1 MPGCLYSFSKNDA
14 LNSSSRSSSS
24 RTLIDILNSFSFIAS
39 KRHLQSQCNRESRE
53 KGKPSVSSLLKLSR
67 GFRLSRA
74 LYMPNLERACAR
86 VHAIIYALFSFRL
99 LSRSCVFFNMYCRY
113 LLSNV
118 FSSRLKPVLFTV
130 WIRMPSFAI

>member
-53 KGKPSVSSLLKLSR
+53 KGKPSVSSRLKLSR
-67 GFRLSRA
+67 GFRLSCARH
-74 LYMPNLERACAR
+74 MPNLERACVRAR
-86 VHAIIYALFSFRL
+86 DYLCFIFIRL
-99 LSRSCVFFNMYCRY
+99 LFIALSRMRFFLVC
-113 LLSNV
+113 
-118 FSSRLKPVLFTV
+118 TV
-130 WIRMPSFAI
+130 GTFYQMCLVVV